1 MTLRPPPLARR
12 PRHLAGLALAALAP
26 LSAQATNGMLLEG
39 YGPVATGMGGASMAV
54 ENGAAAATNNPA
66 TLGLAGAGSRLDLAL
81 GLLGPRVSS
90 RAGPMNAD
98 SSGTSYW
105 MPALGYVRGDG
116 RFSWGVALF
125 AQGGMGTEYGAD
137 SFLAMGSGQAVRS
150 ELGVA
155 RVLFPVAW
163 RVNDATSLGASFDL
177 VRATLDLRMAA
188 SGAQLA
194 GMVTGA
200 GGNLAMALGPLGGAG
215 WARIDFSDASDF
227 SGQASATG
235 TALKLGIVHR
245 LGTDLRLGASW
256 HSRTRL
262 KDLRTGT
269 TGASMSAEGGFADP
283 GRITV
288 QDFQMP
294 SQWAVGL
301 AWQASPATL
310 VAADV
315 KRIGWAAVMNSLRMR
330 YDSAGMGGDVSFSL
344 PQRWKD
350 QTVLQAGV
358 AHRLASGTTLRAG
371 VNLAGNPVPDETV
384 NPLFPAIVKRHLT
397 AGLGLPWAGEAET
410 ALSLAYAPRVTV
422 NTPSG
427 VVIQHRQL
435 NAQLMHSLRF

>member
-1 MTLRPPPLARR
+1 MTHRPPPLLHRVRYAACLSVAACV
-12 PRHLAGLALAALAP
+12 PLA
-26 LSAQATNGMLLEG
+26 AQATNGMLLEG
-39 YGPVATGMGGASMAV
+39 YGPVATGMGGASMAL
-54 ENGAAAATNNPA
+54 ENGAAASTNNPA

-81 GLLGPRVSS
+81 GLLGPKVSS
-90 RAGPMNAD
+90 HAGPMSAD
-98 SSGTSYW
+98 SSGTAYW
-105 MPALGYVRGDG
+105 MPALGYVRTDG
-116 RFSWGVALF
+116 ALSWGVALF

-137 SFLAMGSGQAVRS
+137 SFLAMGSGQPVRS

-155 RVLFPVAW
+155 RLLFPVAW
-163 RVNDATSLGASFDL
+163 RVDDATSLGASVDL
-177 VRATLDLRMAA
+177 VRATLDMRMAA

-227 SGQASATG
+227 SGRASATG
-235 TALKLGIVHR
+235 TALKLGVVHR
-245 LGTDLRLGASW
+245 LAGDLRVGASW

-262 KDLRTGT
+262 KDLRTGA
-269 TGASMSAEGGFADP
+269 TGASMSAQGGFSDA

-294 SQWAVGL
+294 SQWAAGL
-301 AWQASPATL
+301 AWQATPATL

-315 KRIGWAAVMNSLRMR
+315 KRIGWAGVMNSLRMR
-330 YDSAGMGGDVSFSL
+330 YDSAGLGGDVSFAL

-358 AHRLASGTTLRAG
+358 AHRLASGTTLRGG
-371 VNLAGNPVPDETV
+371 VNVAGNPVPDETV

-410 ALSLAYAPRVTV
+410 NLSVAYAPRVTV